1 MFDHVKS
8 PQKRRLLRDMGRYE
22 ERRALKERR
31 RANYD
36 RRRSNDAR
44 ACAAQSLLQ
53 LSENCNG
60 SQYCEPYTGT
70 ASSTAMTMQDI
81 EVLEGD
87 NLNLRNENSLLLSK
101 CEQLQMENQRL
112 MDENTYLKERY
123 KELNESRTVAENKLN
138 TLNFTEASLRDDDD
152 KVKYYTGLSSF
163 AVLMALFNFLSVN
176 LEIGNRSALS
186 LFQQLRLVLMK
197 LRLNVGDQDLAF
209 TFSVNQSTI
218 SRCLS
223 KWIDVMYVQL
233 TPLVKWPG
241 RGELL
246 KTMLMGFRKSFKNC
260 VTIIDCFEVFME
272 RQTNL
277 KARAQTWSN
286 YKHHNTVKFL
296 IAIAPCTRCNNLYF

>member
-1 MFDHVKS
+1 MW
-8 PQKRRLLRDMGRYE
+8 
-22 ERRALKERR
+22 
-31 RANYD
+31 
-36 RRRSNDAR
+36 
-44 ACAAQSLLQ
+44 
-53 LSENCNG
+53 
-60 SQYCEPYTGT
+60 
-70 ASSTAMTMQDI
+70 
-81 EVLEGD
+81 
-87 NLNLRNENSLLLSK
+87 NENSLLLSK

-112 MDENTYLKERY
+112 TDENTYLKGRC

-186 LFQQLRLVLMK
+186 LFQQLMLVLMK

-209 TFSVNQSTI
+209 RFSVNQSTI

-223 KWIDVMYVQL
+223 KWIDVMYVRL
-233 TPLVKWPG
+233 TPLVKWPE

-246 KTMLMGFRKSFKNC
+246 KTMPMEFRKSFKNC

-272 RQTNL
+272 RPTNL

-296 IAIAPCTRCNNLYF
+296 IAIAPQGAITFISKGWGGRVSDVHITENCGILENSNREM